1 MEWANGWVE
10 SYLEALLS
18 KGLSTEHVGK
28 VNEAMDDVDADKNV
42 YATYYLQQIMG
53 LDEGGLWEAWSKA
66 RSSRATGTKDARLQY
81 LSWRV
86 WGMKQKRVKVRAE
99 GRQHLEELPDEVVLV
114 TEPDALEDE
123 AGDGDGDAGRDIGSA
138 VGLMALENRKAAGSL
153 AVNDDVEVR
162 LRPVDDVP
170 LDVTGALKEKEDKL
184 YIVLISMHGLV
195 RGNKMELG
203 RDPDTGGQV
212 KYVVELARALAD
224 HPAVHRV
231 DLLTRMIKD
240 PSVDEEYG
248 EPEEC
253 IQKGKGKAG
262 GAYIIRMPCGP
273 VTKYIRKEELW
284 PHTREFAD
292 NGIQYVETIQASMS
306 ELGERCELYVIHGH
320 YADAGEV
327 ASLMAQTLGVDM
339 VLTGHSLGRN
349 KLEHLIAS
357 SNVSLP
363 AVEKTYNIS
372 RRIEGEERALDEAI
386 MVLTSTQQEI
396 NQQWGLYNGYD
407 KKLEDVCQRRK
418 GPYHVPAMRVIPPGL
433 DFTNL
438 GAKEGEIDVSEDPPF
453 WEQVFR
459 FLQNPRKPV
468 ILAMSRPDTKK
479 NITALVKA
487 FGSKSVLRD
496 LANLVLVMGNRDVI
510 DSMAQGSRIVLEQVL
525 KLIDA
530 YDLYGS
536 VAYPKQ
542 HKQSDISSIY
552 CLPARTRGVFVNVA
566 LQEPFGLTLI
576 EAGAMGVP
584 IVATKNGGP
593 VDIIH
598 TLQNGILVDPTNTD
612 EIADALLKILTDVPT
627 WDEYS
632 RNGVN
637 NIMAYSWPAHCQKYL
652 ASIEREKTRRK
663 NIKQIT
669 AFSGSWDNSKFNRMV
684 DHAVGEGKGS
694 PAADA
699 NIESMGLSFHDT
711 PKLVDDTVLDFPL
724 EGRMAEEEKDAG
736 VPRIAKREKMF
747 MFALDNHP
755 MAKQALGLLRRAMK
769 SAYGADSDDR
779 ETSNVGFGILSMLN
793 YNATCSLLD
802 YESIEIDDL
811 DLIIANGGAD
821 VYVWAGQAGQED
833 MLSYEPYEIH
843 INVNWDKQV
852 VQRLLESIW
861 KDDQKQTRL
870 LKHVRKQTA
879 FGFTPD
885 SGPNHVLKEIEK
897 EVKTRFDDLA
907 VVDRIRARLRSKGVR
922 AQIILQVDK
931 TAAGKGVAPLLHVM
945 PQRAS
950 RALAMR
956 FVFERHGVDLENV
969 VLVGVASSI
978 SASKTS
984 PDQSESRKVG
994 FVVSDMHDL
1003 IGGKQKVVLVPPT
1016 DETRVRVPTDRLDEQ
1031 MIEKLKLYC
1040 GPDIYEDRVVL
1051 LEEGQTKY
1059 TQIAEYLT
1067 V

>member
-18 KGLSTEHVGK
+18 KGLSNEHVGK
-28 VNEAMDDVDADKNV
+28 LDEDTDDVDADKNV
-42 YATYYLQQIMG
+42 YATYYLQQILG

-66 RSSRATGTKDARLQY
+66 RSSRATGSRDARLQY

-99 GRQHLEELPDEVVLV
+99 GRQELEELPDEVVLV
-114 TEPDALEDE
+114 DTDAPEDE
-123 AGDGDGDAGRDIGSA
+123 VGEPEGVGRESGVVFGVDRKSVGS
-138 VGLMALENRKAAGSL
+138 VS
-153 AVNDDVEVR
+153 VNEDVEVR

-170 LDVTGALKEKEDKL
+170 LDVTSSLKEKEDKL

-195 RGNKMELG
+195 RGDKMELG
-203 RDPDTGGQV
+203 KDPDTGGQV

-240 PSVDEEYG
+240 PAVDKDYG

-253 IQKGKGKAG
+253 IHKGRGKAG
-262 GAYIIRMPCGP
+262 GAYIVRLPCGP

-292 NGIQYVETIQASMS
+292 NGIQHVQAIQASMS

-357 SNVSLP
+357 SDVSLA
-363 AVEKTYNIS
+363 AVEKTYHIS

-407 KKLEDVCQRRK
+407 KKLEDVCQRRR

-438 GAKEGEIDVSEDPPF
+438 GESEEIDATEDPPF

-468 ILAMSRPDTKK
+468 ILAMSRPDAKK

-487 FGSKSVLRD
+487 FGSKSILKD
-496 LANLVLVMGNRDVI
+496 LANLVLVMGNRDLI
-510 DSMAQGSRIVLEQVL
+510 DSMAQGSRTVLEQVL

-552 CLPARTRGVFVNVA
+552 RLPARTRGVFVNVA

-593 VDIIH
+593 VDIIN
-598 TLQNGILVDPTNTD
+598 TLQNGILVDPTDTE
-612 EIADALLKILTDVPT
+612 EIADALLRILTDVPT

-632 RNGVN
+632 RNGMD

-652 ASIEREKTRRK
+652 TAIEREKTRVK

-669 AFSGSWDNSKFNRMV
+669 TFSGSWDNSKFNRMV
-684 DHAVGEGKGS
+684 DHAVGEVNGS
-694 PAADA
+694 ATADIS
-699 NIESMGLSFHDT
+699 IESLGLSLHET
-711 PKLVDDTVLDFPL
+711 PKLVDDTALEISL

-747 MFALDNHP
+747 TFALDNHP
-755 MAKQALGLLRRAMK
+755 MAKQALGLLKRAIK
-769 SAYGADSDDR
+769 SAYGADSSDR
-779 ETSNVGFGILSMLN
+779 ETSTVGFGILSMLN
-793 YNATCSLLD
+793 YDATCSLLD
-802 YESIEIDDL
+802 YESIEMDDIDL
-811 DLIIANGGAD
+811 VIANGGAD

-833 MLSYEPYEIH
+833 MISYEPYDIH

-852 VQRLLESIW
+852 VQRLLESFW
-861 KDDQKQTRL
+861 KDDQKQARL

-879 FGFTPD
+879 FGLTPD

-907 VVDRIRARLRSKGVR
+907 VVDRIRARLRTKGVR

-956 FVFERHGVDLENV
+956 FVFERHGIDLENV

-978 SASKTS
+978 SESKAS
-984 PDQSESRKVG
+984 PEQSESRKVG
-994 FVVSDMHDL
+994 FVVSDMYDL

-1016 DETRVRVPTDRLDEQ
+1016 DENRVRVPTDRLDEQ
-1031 MIEKLKLYC
+1031 MIEKLKLHC

-1051 LEEGQTKY
+1051 LEDGQTKY
-1059 TQIAEYLT
+1059 TQIAEYLI